1 MVDLMT
7 KGTSKYSK
15 KDLDQVLLNL
25 GAELEITFERE
36 LIGLTLRVDKSNVGE
51 SIRVLY
57 EMMTDFQLNEN

>member
-1 MVDLMT
+1 MVNLMT